1 MTTDAAP
8 EPIAPRRVLRILAV
22 MAATIVLALGATL
35 ALPFD
40 RYLAWQAASGTQM
53 FHARWIYER
62 IVFDR
67 TPIEVAVIGSSR
79 LESGISPA
87 ILSADLSRRLGR
99 SVPVANLS
107 LVMPGR
113 DFTATTVRL
122 LLEHHPEV
130 RLILLTDD
138 GDIVNSHPM
147 FRETAS
153 ARDLLAA
160 PALVN
165 GSYLPNLLALP
176 YRNLTNVAQ
185 QVWPAAF
192 GITRRFDSA
201 AYAGAGLDRT
211 LGYRVPG
218 GESINGDLHRP
229 APELAAMSRAA
240 VARQVAGLRWTRWLP
255 DDRRLAVDRHY
266 VATIAADARAKGV
279 RVAFLK
285 LPLYGP
291 VQSPGEDRA
300 YRAIGPVFAFRDL
313 SRDPTLYQSA
323 AHLNRRGAEQA
334 SVRVAAAVAPL
345 LAGAAR

>member
-1 MTTDAAP
+1 MTTDTP
-8 EPIAPRRVLRILAV
+8 PDPIAPRRVARVIAV
-22 MAATIVLALGATL
+22 MIATL
-35 ALPFD
+35 AVALCATLTLPFD
-40 RYLAWQAASGTQM
+40 RYLAWQAASGMQM

-67 TPIEVAVIGSSR
+67 SPIQVAVIGSSR
-79 LESGISPA
+79 LESGISPVL
-87 ILSADLSRRLGR
+87 LSQHLSRRLGR
-99 SVPVANLS
+99 PVPVANLS

-113 DFTATTVRL
+113 DFTRETVRL
-122 LLEHHPEV
+122 LLDHHPEV

-160 PALVN
+160 PAVVN
-165 GSYLPNLLALP
+165 ASYLPNLLALP
-176 YRNLTNVAQ
+176 YRNLTNAAQ
-185 QVWPAAF
+185 QLWPAAF
-192 GITRRFDSA
+192 GVTHRFDPA

-218 GESINGDLHRP
+218 GEWINGDLHRP

-255 DDRRLAVDRHY
+255 DERRLAVDRRY
-266 VATIAADARAKGV
+266 VAGIAADARAKGV
-279 RVAFLK
+279 RVAFLR

-291 VQSPGEDRA
+291 VQSPGDDRA
-300 YRAIGPVFAFRDL
+300 YRAIGPVLAFPDL

-323 AHLNRRGAEQA
+323 AHLNRRGAERA
-334 SVRVAAAVAPL
+334 SVEVAAAVAPL
-345 LAGAAR
+345 LAEGAR